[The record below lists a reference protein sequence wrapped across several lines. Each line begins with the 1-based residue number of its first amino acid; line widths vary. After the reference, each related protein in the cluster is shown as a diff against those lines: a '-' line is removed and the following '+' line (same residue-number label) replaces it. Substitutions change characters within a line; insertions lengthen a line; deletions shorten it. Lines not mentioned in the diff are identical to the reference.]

1 MNNNVISRTIYYLGE
16 TGVSAT
22 LEMLLNGCGFWL
34 EKVDRNQAQTGLAK
48 DCVSLVLYDLRQ
60 MTDRD
65 MEWICTLQ
73 DIRDNSTKPILA
85 ILRKEQALFGILA
98 LNNGMDDV
106 LFADDSELVSLAR
119 IQAQIRSYERITAL
133 SEAKMP
139 LKMNGLEVDDNTRK
153 VSVEGQPVKL
163 TPTEYN
169 ILHLL
174 LERPGRV
181 LSNEQI
187 YRSIWKM
194 DPLGADNTVAVHIRH
209 LREKIEENPQ
219 DPRYIKVV
227 WGQGYKVG

>member
-1 MNNNVISRTIYYLGE
+1 MNNKIISRTIYYLGE
-16 TGVSAT
+16 TGISTT

-34 EKVDRNQAQTGLAK
+34 EKVDRKQLEAGLAK

-60 MTDRD
+60 MADRD

-73 DIRDNSTKPILA
+73 DIRGISTKPILA
-85 ILRKEQALFGILA
+85 ILRKEQALLEILA
-98 LNNGMDDV
+98 LNNGMDDA
-106 LFADDSELVSLAR
+106 LFTDDSEMVSLAR
-119 IQAQIRSYERITAL
+119 IQAQIRSYERIMAL
-133 SEAKMP
+133 RKTKMP
-139 LKMNGLEVDDNTRK
+139 LKINGLEVDDNTRN

-163 TPTEYN
+163 TPTEYK

-187 YRSIWKM
+187 YKSIWKM